1 MSFFDK
7 FKKATETVKGTGN
20 ALKTAADAFGAFS
33 ATPHPYQNMMGNPTT
48 SRGSAGQLRNY
59 QYQEPESRYE
69 EEEQEGVHY
78 HQPEVIE
85 REVSEAL
92 MLSFKKRATVKTD
105 MIILQLQRKY
115 LYQKVLA
122 KVVIQNKGDDET
134 ARIHQDIDEDE
145 FAELSKDVQKILR
158 NQRHLRAIENFKI
171 EDYFKES
178 CIEYFVMEF
187 EEDYRNGIAPDFK
200 DINPIQLMMM
210 KMQEPFTQL
219 VADYVVDYALELK
232 PKIIEGATALKT
244 KYIDGAIKK
253 VTKNQESPDPKMVL
267 MDIVNTQAQSNQIN
281 VQNETEQ
288 VDDKDINDKWA
299 ESQLKRNEEVAE
311 NTNPRIVFP
320 QFTKAE
326 VDFDNEEP
334 ENVLE

>member
-1 MSFFDK
+1 MSFLDK
-7 FKKATETVKGTGN
+7 FKRATDTVKGAGN
-20 ALKTAADAFGAFS
+20 ALKTAADAFGGISPNQHA
-33 ATPHPYQNMMGNPTT
+33 YQGMMGNPTT
-48 SRGSAGQLRNY
+48 SRGNDGQLRNY
-59 QYQEPESRYE
+59 QYQQEQSRYE
-69 EEEQEGVHY
+69 EEEEEVHY
-78 HQPEVIE
+78 HHPEVIE
-85 REVSEAL
+85 REVSDAL
-92 MLSFKKRATVKTD
+92 MASFRKRATVKTD

-122 KVVIQNKGDDET
+122 KVIIQNKGDDET
-134 ARIHQDIDEDE
+134 ARTHQDIDDDE
-145 FAELSKDVQKILR
+145 FSQLSKDIQKILR
-158 NQRHLRAIENFKI
+158 NQKHLRAIENFKI

-200 DINPIQLMMM
+200 DINPIELMMM

-219 VADYVVDYALELK
+219 VADYVVDYALDLK

-244 KYIDGAIKK
+244 KYIDGAIKNI
-253 VTKNQESPDPKMVL
+253 TKNQESTDPKMVL
-267 MDIVNTQAQSNQIN
+267 MDIVNMEAQSNQSN

-299 ESQLKRNEEVAE
+299 ESELKRNEEVVE

-320 QFTKAE
+320 QFTKGQ
-326 VDFDNEEP
+326 VDFDNEKP
-334 ENVLE
+334 ENDLE